1 MAGLRIKL
9 LAGTAVTLA
18 GVVGAPA
25 AFADTAIGWYAAAD
39 VGQTPRVSQSLDI
52 SDVTLSGTAT
62 ASSVKPLGATS
73 SMKIDYG
80 LAGTLRGGYRF
91 TRNLRAEVEVG
102 SRQAK
107 LNEGMAGETTSNIGS
122 VGRSSAMANLIYD
135 IGPDWGIHP
144 YIGVGAGVLQAKTS
158 YNSTVASG
166 GHSRLYTV
174 TSSQTVP
181 ASQVLAGASWYV
193 ADHLRLDMTY
203 RYMRTGAAT
212 YNVAV
217 ADKYTVGANTV
228 TDNYTAKA
236 KGDFN
241 NQTLTIGLRWT
252 FGASPRTP
260 IADTTPPPPAPK
272 VAKAEK
278 AHLWDRVWP
287 FGAKAEKAST
297 QTVAAPSVP
306 LPAPSESSTAIAVSD
321 TTAQAPESSATSSPA
336 VPPPASDAASTTT
349 ADANPPLNAIPDVR
363 EFTVYFPF
371 NSSRLNAAAQSVVV
385 EAAGYAKQAP
395 SPKVA
400 VTGYTDTSG
409 SAAYNMIL
417 SKRRANAVASGLK
430 AEGVPGEAIT
440 ISGKGESDLAVP
452 TRNGVA
458 KSANRRTVIEVSF

>member
-1 MAGLRIKL
+1 
-9 LAGTAVTLA
+9 
-18 GVVGAPA
+18 
-25 AFADTAIGWYAAAD
+25 
-39 VGQTPRVSQSLDI
+39 
-52 SDVTLSGTAT
+52 
-62 ASSVKPLGATS
+62 
-73 SMKIDYG
+73 
-80 LAGTLRGGYRF
+80 
-91 TRNLRAEVEVG
+91 
-102 SRQAK
+102 
-107 LNEGMAGETTSNIGS
+107 
-122 VGRSSAMANLIYD
+122 
-135 IGPDWGIHP
+135 
-144 YIGVGAGVLQAKTS
+144 
-158 YNSTVASG
+158 
-166 GHSRLYTV
+166 
-174 TSSQTVP
+174 
-181 ASQVLAGASWYV
+181 
-193 ADHLRLDMTY
+193 
-203 RYMRTGAAT
+203 
-212 YNVAV
+212 
-217 ADKYTVGANTV
+217 
-228 TDNYTAKA
+228 
-236 KGDFN
+236 
-241 NQTLTIGLRWT
+241 
-252 FGASPRTP
+252 
-260 IADTTPPPPAPK
+260 
-272 VAKAEK
+272 
-278 AHLWDRVWP
+278 VWP